1 MVTTTTI
8 TAPGPITRFR
18 SHVVERQSAPQLTCT
33 HPDHPSEPSTR
44 AATTTPTLPGP
55 QMHRIAR
62 IDASGRLMD
71 ARAWDVAGFS
81 PDTRVSIAQEGTR
94 LRITDGGDHPLD
106 ERRRLALRAGAR
118 TWRGWRA
125 GADVL
130 ITAVP
135 GVLVLRPVTEIDI

>member
-1 MVTTTTI
+1 
-8 TAPGPITRFR
+8 
-18 SHVVERQSAPQLTCT
+18 
-33 HPDHPSEPSTR
+33 
-44 AATTTPTLPGP
+44 
-55 QMHRIAR
+55 
-62 IDASGRLMD
+62 MD
-71 ARAWDVAGFS
+71 ARAWDIAGFS
-81 PDTRVSIAQEGTR
+81 PDTRVSITQEGTR

-118 TWRGWRA
+118 TWRGWNA